1 MRDTFLRFGAP
12 RFDKKEI
19 AEVVDTLKSGWV
31 TTGPKTRKFEED
43 FKKYVGVTHALA
55 LNSGTAALHLGLL
68 TAGTGP
74 GDEVIVPAMTFG
86 ASANTVVHCGA
97 TPIFVDCE
105 RDTMNI
111 DPSKIEAVI
120 TAKTKVIMPVH
131 MAGRPCDMDA
141 IFAIAKKHN
150 LKVVQDAAHAVE
162 TEYKGKKVGAYGDF
176 SCYSFHAI
184 KNLTTAE
191 GGMLTMGDEEMYKK
205 SKSLSLHGMSVD
217 AHDRYGTSG
226 YKHYEHVEA
235 GFKYNMM
242 DIQAALGIH
251 QLAKIE
257 KNWKKR
263 EKTWN
268 TYMKELRGLPV
279 ILPAPIKK
287 GDRHAY
293 HMFTLLIDTDKT
305 SVTRDQFLNEMAKRN
320 IGTGVHFRA
329 VHLHP
334 YYRKA
339 YGHKEGEFPNAEWIG
354 DRTVSIPIMPYLTQR
369 DVEDVIEA
377 VKTVLKA

>member
-1 MRDTFLRFGAP
+1 MRKTFLRFGAP
-12 RFDKKEI
+12 KFDTKEI
-19 AEVVDTLKSGWV
+19 GEVVKTLKSGWV
-31 TTGPKTRKFEED
+31 TTGPKTHAFEEQ
-43 FKKYVGVTHALA
+43 FKKYIGVPQALA

-68 TAGTGP
+68 AAGVGP

-97 TPIFVDCE
+97 RPVFVDCE

-111 DPSKIEAVI
+111 DPTKIEAAI
-120 TAKTKVIMPVH
+120 TPKTKAIMPVH

-141 IFAIAKKHN
+141 IFEISKKHN

-162 TEYKGKKVGAYGDF
+162 TGYKGKKIGAYGDY

-191 GGMLTMGDEEMYKK
+191 GGMLTMENEAMYKK
-205 SKSLSLHGMSVD
+205 CKTLSLHGMSAD
-217 AHDRYGTSG
+217 AHDRYGASG

-263 EKTWN
+263 EKIWKR
-268 TYMKELRGLPV
+268 YMKELHDLPI
-279 ILPAPIKK
+279 ILPAPVRN

-293 HMFTLLIDTDKT
+293 HMFTVLIDTEKT
-305 SVTRDQFLNEMAKRN
+305 SITRDQFLNELAARN

-329 VHLHP
+329 LHLHP
-334 YYRKA
+334 YYRKT
-339 YGHKEGEFPNAEWIG
+339 YGYKEGDFPNAEWIG
-354 DRTVSIPIMPYLTQR
+354 DRTASIPIMPHLTVK
-369 DVEDVIEA
+369 DVEDVIKA
-377 VKTVLKA
+377 IKDVLK